1 MKSDRDFVNTLQDNI
16 RKRGAMQKLISDRA
30 QVEISNKVLDI
41 MRNFIIDDWQSEL
54 YHEHQNPADRRYQTI
69 KTYTNKVLD
78 RTGAPAYTWLLA
90 LMYICY
96 LFNHMASEKS
106 GLANS
111 AIRTYQCHNR
121 HLSIAVLSFLGTC
134 LFCYGRLAQV

>member
-41 MRNFIIDDWQSEL
+41 MRNFIINDWQSEP
-54 YHEHQNPADRRYQTI
+54 YHEHQNPTECRYKTI
-69 KTYTNKVLD
+69 KTYMNKVLD
-78 RTGAPAYTWLLA
+78 CTGAPAYTWLLV

-96 LFNHMASEKS
+96 LFNHMASES
-106 GLANS
+106 LDWQTPLYVLTGV
-111 AIRTYQCHNR
+111 NR
-121 HLSIAVLSFLGTC
+121 HLGITVLPFLGTS
-134 LFCYGRLAQV
+134 LLCYGRLAQV